1 MRCPAEK
8 LRMAR
13 ACPRRMLCS
22 TRTYSWHLHCR
33 FEIITIM
40 ISRGSKLITQAL
52 SKLISDDTA
61 ASMTEY
67 ALLLALIAVAAIGAL
82 QVLGGNIGSV
92 YTTVSDEL
100 ATVTGS

>member
-1 MRCPAEK
+1 MTK
-8 LRMAR
+8 V
-13 ACPRRMLCS
+13 
-22 TRTYSWHLHCR
+22 
-33 FEIITIM
+33 F
-40 ISRGSKLITQAL
+40 

-82 QVLGGNIGSV
+82 QFLGAGVGGA

-100 ATVTGS
+100 STVTGS

>member
-1 MRCPAEK
+1 MTK
-8 LRMAR
+8 V
-13 ACPRRMLCS
+13 
-22 TRTYSWHLHCR
+22 
-33 FEIITIM
+33 F
-40 ISRGSKLITQAL
+40 

-67 ALLLALIAVAAIGAL
+67 ALLLALVAVAAIGAL
-82 QVLGGNIGSV
+82 QVLGGNIDGV

>member
-1 MRCPAEK
+1 MTKVFSNLLA
-8 LRMAR
+8 
-13 ACPRRMLCS
+13 
-22 TRTYSWHLHCR
+22 
-33 FEIITIM
+33 
-40 ISRGSKLITQAL
+40 
-52 SKLISDDTA
+52 DDTA

-82 QVLGGNIGSV
+82 QFLGDGVGGA